1 MLLSDLPIA
10 DAQQAWEMVEWYRC
24 RWGIEEWHRVIK
36 TGCHAERR
44 EFKSAEHLMRVLV
57 FDLIVAW
64 RILACVKLGR
74 ALPQLPASTLYTV
87 DELEVLCAAQKKRPL
102 PSELTLAQ
110 ANRLV
115 ARLGGYAG
123 RRRDGEP
130 GAQSVGRG

>member
-1 MLLSDLPIA
+1 MLKCTEDK
-10 DAQQAWEMVEWYRC
+10 
-24 RWGIEEWHRVIK
+24 HRGSFGLTRLGTWRNAK

-87 DELEVLCAAQKKRPL
+87 DELEVLCAAQKKTPVTERTDPRPSQPPRRTPGRL
-102 PSELTLAQ
+102 CGSPS
-110 ANRLV
+110 
-115 ARLGGYAG
+115 
-123 RRRDGEP
+123 
-130 GAQSVGRG
+130 